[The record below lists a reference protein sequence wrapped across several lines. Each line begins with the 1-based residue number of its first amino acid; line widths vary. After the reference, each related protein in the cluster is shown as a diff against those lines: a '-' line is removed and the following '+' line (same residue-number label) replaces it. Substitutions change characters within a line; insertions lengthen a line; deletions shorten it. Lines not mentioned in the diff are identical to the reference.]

1 MNSLRAL
8 LSDRRAAVGLAVLG
22 ALCMIGILA
31 PVIAPADPLAQQ
43 DVLQTRFLPPLAMGP
58 EGTLHLLGTD
68 RFGRDLFTRL
78 VYGARVSLSVGI
90 LSVGV
95 SVALGTVIGLTAAYV
110 GGLVERSLMAIT
122 DATLAMPRLVLLLA
136 LVTLWEP
143 SLLLVVLVLGF
154 TGWMGIARLTR
165 AEVKGLMG
173 RPFVAAARA
182 AGLSDVRLLRHHLL
196 PNALTPVLVAAA
208 LGVGNAIMLEAGLS
222 FLGLGVPPPAPSWGN
237 MIAGG
242 RDALVNAPW
251 IATFPGI
258 MVVLAVVG
266 CNLLGDGARDALDPT
281 TRTRE
286 SRRLWPSSN
295 PDGAQGPGSR
305 WRQRRR

>member
-1 MNSLRAL
+1 MASLRAL
-8 LSDRRAAVGLAVLG
+8 LRDRRAVTGIAILAVLC
-22 ALCMIGILA
+22 ATGILA
-31 PVIAPADPLAQQ
+31 PVIAPADPVAQQ
-43 DVLQTRFLPPLAMGP
+43 DVLRTRFLPPLAVGP
-58 EGTLHLLGTD
+58 AGTLHLLGTD

-78 VYGARVSLSVGI
+78 VYGARISLSVGI
-90 LSVGV
+90 LSVAV
-95 SVALGTVIGLTAAYV
+95 SVLCGTVIGSTAAYV
-110 GGLVERSLMAIT
+110 GGFLERALMALT
-122 DATLAMPRLVLLLA
+122 DAFLAMPRLVLLLA
-136 LVTLWEP
+136 LVTLWQP
-143 SLLLVVLVLGF
+143 SLTLVVLVLGF

-173 RPFVAAARA
+173 RPFIAAAQ
-182 AGLSDVRLLRHHLL
+182 AGGLGGVRLLRRHLL

-222 FLGLGVPPPAPSWGN
+222 FLGLGVPPPSPSWGN

-251 IATFPGI
+251 IATCPGI

-281 TRTRE
+281 TQTLVKKAVELR
-286 SRRLWPSSN
+286 
-295 PDGAQGPGSR
+295 G
-305 WRQRRR
+305 